1 VSELKRVVLRVAA
14 FAFFVLGLML
24 FLFETRSTGE
34 APETFKLIVSSNPL
48 AVVGAALA
56 ALAIA
61 GLVILYFWERR
72 RHLEHL

>member
-1 VSELKRVVLRVAA
+1 MSELKRVVLRVAA